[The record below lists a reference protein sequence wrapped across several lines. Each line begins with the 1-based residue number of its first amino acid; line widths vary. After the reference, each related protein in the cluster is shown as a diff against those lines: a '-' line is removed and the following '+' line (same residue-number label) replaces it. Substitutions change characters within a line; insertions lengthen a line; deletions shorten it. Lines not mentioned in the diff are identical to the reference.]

1 MAQGRTTARIA
12 AVVAV
17 AVALVT
23 VNPAVSGACACGAFV
38 ANDKLRTQQ
47 ETALVELDGRTE
59 SITVAV
65 QARSQARQAAF
76 LMPVPARAR
85 FEVADGG
92 LFAELDRLTRPR
104 VETRRVVVDG
114 DGVGGSAPGRGATV
128 VDRVEVGPYDVAQ
141 LGGTDESAVTQWLGD
156 NDFTLPAALG
166 GALRPYLADGWL
178 VVAVRL
184 SPASGS
190 LAGGLPP
197 MRLTFETDTPVYPMR
212 LSGTAEHVQPLRL
225 YVLADHRVDVG
236 NPAPQDDAPELT
248 FAGEVRADPEHPGLS
263 ALLTAPRYLTRYDA
277 EFRPER
283 ITDDIRITR
292 AATDEPYRA
301 VVVVTEY
308 VRSPW
313 RSPVVLVAAGGVLL
327 VGVALLLVWRRRRKA
342 TRESTEDGR

>member
-1 MAQGRTTARIA
+1 M
-12 AVVAV
+12 VAV
-17 AVALVT
+17 AAALVT
-23 VNPAVSGACACGAFV
+23 VDPAVSGACACGAFV
-38 ANDKLRTQQ
+38 ANDELHTQQ

-65 QARSQARQAAF
+65 RTRSAAEQAAF

-85 FEVADGG
+85 FEVADAE
-92 LFAELDRLTRPR
+92 LFAELDRVSRPEVAVR
-104 VETRRVVVDG
+104 EVVLDG
-114 DGVGGSAPGRGATV
+114 DGVGGAPPGRGATV
-128 VDRVEVGPYDVAQ
+128 VDRVEIGPYDVAQ
-141 LGGTDESAVTQWLGD
+141 LSGTDVSAVTEWLGD
-156 NDFTLPAALG
+156 NDFTLPEALG
-166 GALRPYLADGWL
+166 GALGPYLAEGWL

-190 LAGGLPP
+190 LSDGLPP

-212 LSGTAEHVQPLRL
+212 LSKTAEHVQPLRL

-236 NPAPQDDAPELT
+236 NPAPGEDAPELT
-248 FAGEVRADPEHPGLS
+248 FAGEVTSDAQYPKLS
-263 ALLTAPRYLTRYDA
+263 ALVSTPRFLTRHDG

-283 ITDDIRITR
+283 ITEDIRITR

-313 RSPVVLVAAGGVLL
+313 RSPVVWVAAGGVLL
-327 VGVALLLVWRRRRKA
+327 VGTALAVWWRRRTTTA
-342 TRESTEDGR
+342 